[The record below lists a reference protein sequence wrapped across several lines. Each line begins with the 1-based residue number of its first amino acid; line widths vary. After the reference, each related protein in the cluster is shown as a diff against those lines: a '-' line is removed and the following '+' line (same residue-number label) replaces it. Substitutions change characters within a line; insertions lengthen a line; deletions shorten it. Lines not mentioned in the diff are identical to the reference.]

1 LVLCSGKVFYEL
13 DAERTTRKDT
23 ATTIVRVE
31 QFYPFDAT
39 ALKKLHAQYGSP
51 AKVVWVQDEPQN
63 MAGWSFIAPLV
74 ESTLGIR
81 PVYAGRDSAA
91 SPAVGAL
98 SVHKVEQTDVI
109 RQAFNA

>member
-1 LVLCSGKVFYEL
+1 
-13 DAERTTRKDT
+13 
-23 ATTIVRVE
+23 
-31 QFYPFDAT
+31 
-39 ALKKLHAQYGSP
+39 
-51 AKVVWVQDEPQN
+51 

-74 ESTLGIR
+74 EAALGFR

-98 SVHKVEQTDVI
+98 SVHKVEQADVI